1 MRTLILLGALI
12 VSTAAMSPDSW
23 KVTLNNKALLLTSAE
38 NPEKNK
44 IIIASKELLKKGP
57 LVISYI
63 DKRLQKG
70 WKREISVVD
79 SGENDLVKRG
89 NSKVTIT
96 TGEVRK
102 ILDKGINT
110 IHVYSW
116 SLPTDPNKAAVIRVR
131 RVHLCTIIIS

>member
-12 VSTAAMSPDSW
+12 VSTAAMVPDTW
-23 KVTLNNKALLLTSAE
+23 KVTLNNKALLVTSVE

-44 IIIASKELLKKGP
+44 FTISRAELLKKGP
-57 LVISYI
+57 LVISYTE
-63 DKRLQKG
+63 KKPEKG

-79 SGENDLVKRG
+79 PGENDLVKRG

-96 TGEVRK
+96 TGELKK
-102 ILDKGINT
+102 ILDKGVKT

-116 SLPTDPNKAAVIRVR
+116 TLPTDPNKAAVVRVR
-131 RVHLCTIIIS
+131 RVHLCTIIVS